1 MAYELDLSSETT
13 KTANDLLANQALIV
27 VDAATNRAKLIAKDS
42 AGDAFDMNFMPASQA
57 FIADPAGGATVDAES
72 RTAIAAILDLLIA
85 AGLMDAA

>member
-13 KTANDLLANQALIV
+13 KTANDLLANQAMIV
-27 VDAATNRAKLIAKDS
+27 VDATTNRAKLIAKDS
-42 AGDAFDMNFMPASQA
+42 EGDAFDMNFMPASQT

-72 RTAIAAILDLLIA
+72 RTAIASILDLLIT

>member
-13 KTANDLLANQALIV
+13 KTASDLVANQAMIV
-27 VDAATNRAKLIAKDS
+27 VDATTNTAKLIAKDS

-57 FIADPAGGATVDAES
+57 FIADPAGGGTVDTQA

-85 AGLMDAA
+85 AGLMNAA

>member
-13 KTANDLLANQALIV
+13 KTANDLLNNQAMII
-27 VDAATNRAKLIAKDS
+27 VDATTNRAKLIAKDS
-42 AGDAFDMNFMPASQA
+42 AGDAFDMNFMPASGA

-72 RTAIAAILDLLIA
+72 RTAITAILDLLTA